1 MPALKANWAELPAV
15 ATYILDLALSDKL
28 ADHTAPLQVLT
39 INHCLDAFKF
49 LIKVDRT
56 LWHSFVGGSQLLP
69 FIQRLLLS
77 NQQSIRATA
86 SAMLQLLAPFQMQQL
101 EGTWLPEAL
110 SVAAIM
116 DKLLIEAC
124 NCPSEDDRSQQA
136 FQAINKLLPCF
147 SQAQASLSNAP
158 QHEDVSGESKLK
170 VVCQGLLSAIYQH
183 QTIEAYSEAT
193 EDYKLQCILG
203 VLSTLLEQNVSLASV
218 LGE

>member
-1 MPALKANWAELPAV
+1 LV
-15 ATYILDLALSDKL
+15 
-28 ADHTAPLQVLT
+28 Q
-39 INHCLDAFKF
+39 
-49 LIKVDRT
+49 VDRS
-56 LWHSFVGGSQLLP
+56 LWHSFVGGNQLVP

-77 NQQSIRATA
+77 TEQAVRATS
-86 SAMLQLLAPFQMQQL
+86 SAMLQTLAPFQVHPL
-101 EGTWLPEAL
+101 EESWLPEAL

-147 SQAQASLSNAP
+147 SQAQASLSTTP

-170 VVCQGLLSAIYQH
+170 VVCEGLLTAIFQH
-183 QTIEAYSEAT
+183 QTIEAFSETT

-203 VLSTLLEQNVSLASV
+203 VLSTLLEQNKYLASIV
-218 LGE
+218 GMLVATRRAASSADNYCAQELTSSSIFCFKIACSVFQNSFKDAIADFQR